1 MSTHSET
8 TTLHSAL
15 DAYAEHV
22 GTDTQG
28 RVAAATGEKRLT
40 VLGRLKNYHDDIPLT
55 KLDLDECIAMIDLWR
70 GRPISERTGRPFAV
84 STAEDTLLELIRF
97 FGWLD
102 TSDQFSWKAPA
113 YFGQISRRAR
123 KLPND

>member
-15 DAYAEHV
+15 DAYAEHI
-22 GTDTQG
+22 GTETQR
-28 RVAAATGEKRLT
+28 RVPASTSEKRLSI
-40 VLGRLKNYHDDIPLT
+40 VERLKNYHDEISLT
-55 KLDLDECIAMIDLWR
+55 ELDLDECIAMIDLWK

-84 STAEDTLLELIRF
+84 STAEDTLLQLIRF

-102 TSDQFSWKAPA
+102 TSDQFLWKAPA